1 MVPYPLSIF
10 REAEIWNLEIKF
22 REYPLGH
29 PARWG
34 RLMPKE
40 TLLGR
45 LAKPCGST
53 LIIIGGEYIMKSFF
67 HLITLFAV
75 ILFASST
82 FAAQVVTLYSADGLK
97 DGDPNWYDTVFTQ
110 FTKETGIQVQYIEG
124 GSGVMVNR
132 VLAERH
138 NPQADVLVTLPP
150 FMQKAAAEGV
160 LESYAPP
167 AVKNIPADLKSDRGL
182 WYTTVNNYLC
192 MIYNKKVLPAAPET
206 YDDLLA
212 SRFKQRLQYSTPGQ
226 AGDGTGVMLQ
236 AFHVFGGRD
245 AGFAY
250 LKKLQQNNVGPSSS
264 TGRLAALVNKGEIWV
279 ANGDVQMNF
288 AQSRSYPNLAIF
300 FLKAP
305 DGKRYTFALPYEAA
319 MVKNAP
325 HPEAA
330 RKLIDALLGKWAQ
343 DRVASLAGGFPVRDD
358 VHPSDASFK
367 ELQRIMDGVTIWAPD
382 WNDILDHLSEDISRW
397 QQVTGS

>member
-1 MVPYPLSIF
+1 M
-10 REAEIWNLEIKF
+10 
-22 REYPLGH
+22 
-29 PARWG
+29 
-34 RLMPKE
+34 MPKE
-40 TLLGR
+40 TLLR
-45 LAKPCGST
+45 RPAKTCIST
-53 LIIIGGEYIMKSFF
+53 LRIIRGEPTMKSFCR
-67 HLITLFAV
+67 LITLFAV
-75 ILFASST
+75 VLFASST
-82 FAAQVVTLYSADGLK
+82 FAAEVVTLYSADGLR
-97 DGDPNWYDTVFTQ
+97 DGNPNWYDTVFTQ
-110 FTKETGIQVQYIEG
+110 FTKDTGIEVQYIEG
-124 GSGVMVNR
+124 GSGVVVNR

-160 LESYAPP
+160 LEPYVPP
-167 AVKNIPADLKSDRGL
+167 AAKNIPADLKSDSGL
-182 WYTTVNNYLC
+182 WYAAVNNYLC
-192 MIYNKKVLPAAPET
+192 MIYNHKVLPAAPET
-206 YDDLLA
+206 YEDLLA

-250 LKKLQQNNVGPSSS
+250 LKKLQENNVGPSSS

-288 AQSRSYPNLAIF
+288 AQNRSYPDIAIF
-300 FLKAP
+300 FPKAP
-305 DGKRYTFALPYEAA
+305 DGKRYTFALPYDAA
-319 MVKNAP
+319 LVKNAP

-330 RKLIDALLGKWAQ
+330 RKLIDALLSKWAQ
-343 DRVASLAGGFPVRDD
+343 DQVSSLAGGFPVRDD

-367 ELQRIMDGVTIWAPD
+367 ELQRIMDGITVWTPD
-382 WNDILDHLSEDISRW
+382 WNDTLDHLSQDVSRW